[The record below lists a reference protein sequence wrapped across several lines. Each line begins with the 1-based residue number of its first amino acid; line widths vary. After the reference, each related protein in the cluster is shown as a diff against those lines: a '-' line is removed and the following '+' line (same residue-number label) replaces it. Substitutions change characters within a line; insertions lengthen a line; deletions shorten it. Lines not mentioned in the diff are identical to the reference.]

1 MGGGEV
7 IEIRGPAD
15 QGRGARI
22 VPRYHKAQAKVA
34 PFDVIEF
41 RRQSHAGPLIE
52 MATVAQRRQDRPLRL
67 W

>member
-1 MGGGEV
+1 V
-7 IEIRGPAD
+7 R
-15 QGRGARI
+15 QI
-22 VPRYHKAQAKVA
+22 VPRYHEALAKVA

-52 MATVAQRRQDRPLRL
+52 MATMAQRRQDRPLRL